1 MIEEKMR
8 IFLVGIGFGA
18 TAFYRFWAALR
29 EYRSAKEVRDL
40 QREVNILRM
49 KVDKLQATVFRLLS
63 SRVDR

>member
-18 TAFYRFWAALR
+18 TAFYLFWAALR
-29 EYRSAKEVRDL
+29 EYRSAKEVQDL
-40 QREVNILRM
+40 RREVNILRRN
-49 KVDKLQATVFRLLS
+49 VDKLQATVFRLLS

>member
-8 IFLVGIGFGA
+8 IFLFGIGFGA
-18 TAFYRFWAALR
+18 TAFYLFWAALR
-29 EYRSAKEVRDL
+29 EYRSAKEVQDL
-40 QREVNILRM
+40 RREVNILRM